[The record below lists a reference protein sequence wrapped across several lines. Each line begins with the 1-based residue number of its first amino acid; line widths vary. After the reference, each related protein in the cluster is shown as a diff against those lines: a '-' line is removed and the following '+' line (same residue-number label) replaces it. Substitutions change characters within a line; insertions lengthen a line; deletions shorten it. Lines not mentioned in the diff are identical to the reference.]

1 MEYII
6 NLILLSLGVLIS
18 VIYNEIIKMNDP
30 EYNDNWKKANI
41 IKYKN

>member
-6 NLILLSLGVLIS
+6 NLILLSQGVLIS

-30 EYNDNWKKANI
+30 EYDNN
-41 IKYKN
+41 

>member
-6 NLILLSLGVLIS
+6 NLILLSQGVLIS

-30 EYNDNWKKANI
+30 KYDDN
-41 IKYKN
+41 